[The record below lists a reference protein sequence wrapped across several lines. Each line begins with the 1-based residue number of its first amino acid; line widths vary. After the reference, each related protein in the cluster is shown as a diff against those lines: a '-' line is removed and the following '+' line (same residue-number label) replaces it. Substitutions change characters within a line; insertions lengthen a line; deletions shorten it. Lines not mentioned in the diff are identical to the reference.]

1 MLRSLF
7 KTLEE
12 IVYVEKYC
20 AVRGFVQTVDPR
32 LKFFSFTIL
41 VLVAASVR
49 TITPLILLF
58 VAIVVLSVAT
68 RIPLRFFLFR
78 VTFFVPLF
86 TAVMALPL
94 IFITPGT
101 PLAVIGFDWYSLC
114 ITSEGVYKAV
124 HFTLKIWVCVASLT
138 LLVLTTRFSS
148 LLHAMEKFKIP
159 KVFVMM
165 TAVTY
170 RFVFLFVD
178 EACRMVLARESRRV
192 GREHLI
198 QVMRSLA
205 NIISTLFIRSYERGE
220 RVYMAMLARGYTGDV
235 KSLVEMR
242 FQAIDYL
249 FGIVVIS
256 LCVLAFF
263 IDFLHIGGL

>member
-12 IVYVEKYC
+12 IVYVEKYS
-20 AVRGFVQTVDPR
+20 AIRGIVQSIDPR
-32 LKFFSFTIL
+32 LKIFSFTIL
-41 VLVAASVR
+41 ILTAVSVR

-58 VAIVVLSVAT
+58 VAITGLSVAT
-68 RIPLRFFLFR
+68 RIPLRYFLFR
-78 VTFFVPLF
+78 ATFFVPLF
-86 TAVMALPL
+86 TAMIVLPL
-94 IFITPGT
+94 IFITPGI
-101 PLAVIGFDWYSLC
+101 PLAVIGFDQYSLC
-114 ITSEGVYKAV
+114 ITNEGVYEAV
-124 HFTLKIWVCVASLT
+124 HFTLKIWVSVASLT

-148 LLHAMEKFKIP
+148 LLHAMEKLKIP

-170 RFVFLFVD
+170 RFIFLFAD
-178 EACRMVLARESRRV
+178 EAYRMVLARESRRV
-192 GREHLI
+192 GREHAI

-220 RVYMAMLARGYTGDV
+220 RLYMAMLARGYTGDV

-242 FQAIDYL
+242 LQAIDYL
-249 FGIVVIS
+249 FGIVVVS
-256 LCVLAFF
+256 LCALTFL
-263 IDFLHIGGL
+263 IDSSHIGGL